1 MKNHLIDL
9 QQDDQVYVVYNKNF
23 GEDKPIEYVIVNG
36 YVVKNK
42 KVTVEY
48 TSSDYYDDSTY
59 TREEMYIE
67 VTIGSLGKKYSRDY
81 TPNDCYDNGGYLPMS
96 CSEYGP
102 YIEVYMNKEDAKNS
116 CIEMLSSF
124 IQSSK
129 EVVSKESE
137 RIEVYQNNLNNI
149 KNS

>member
-1 MKNHLIDL
+1 
-9 QQDDQVYVVYNKNF
+9 
-23 GEDKPIEYVIVNG
+23 
-36 YVVKNK
+36 
-42 KVTVEY
+42 
-48 TSSDYYDDSTY
+48 
-59 TREEMYIE
+59 
-67 VTIGSLGKKYSRDY
+67 
-81 TPNDCYDNGGYLPMS
+81 
-96 CSEYGP
+96 
-102 YIEVYMNKEDAKNS
+102 MNKEDAKNS